1 MAVLIVVLV
10 VVLSFLA
17 LLFRMVLHTGE
28 NAAARLPAA
37 ALPLRQPSGMPA
49 PPFW

>member
-10 VVLSFLA
+10 VVLGFLA

-28 NAAARLPAA
+28 NAAARLTGRRT
-37 ALPLRQPSGMPA
+37 PLRQPSGMPA